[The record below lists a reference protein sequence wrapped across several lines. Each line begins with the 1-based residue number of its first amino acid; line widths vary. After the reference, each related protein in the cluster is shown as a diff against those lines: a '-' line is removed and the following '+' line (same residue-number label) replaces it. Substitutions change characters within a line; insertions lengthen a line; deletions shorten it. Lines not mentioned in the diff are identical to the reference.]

1 MDDKRVN
8 SDDEIEELEII
19 EESPENISNGS
30 SPSTN
35 PLKSNS
41 KKSNRKIVDETIDG
55 TGSQMLQNIG
65 VPKNI
70 ADKAIKSN
78 GGALSPANNKFI
90 KNRSRNQVASAMDK
104 FGSNKNDSE
113 MLKNRLQR
121 GQGQNLSKVNASN
134 RNREEE
140 SEVKNTKD
148 GIQEQVASKTL
159 STVAQAHGVPKP
171 IADVAASKIADPLLD
186 AMKKKK
192 KIVILSVLAALFII
206 IVPIIIIASDEDFQE
221 SSSESRTKYLYGSGS
236 DEDLYEYLQELGL
249 CNNTESCATIDAA
262 FFYKKLKSVMDS
274 NSYLTQK
281 QADVFIIKMIFYG
294 RDDETAYKQLDEIE
308 YIANIIGKNGYFDIS
323 KSNNYKEEF
332 IKEDGYFNTYRQD
345 DLLKNFDTREYKEK
359 LYKKIVQNS
368 KNLISKLVENKEK
381 KNTSLV
387 CSYDVNGKNVSNIKV
402 RLLQCRDDN
411 VGESIAGEELIDFEK
426 YILGVVYAENG
437 GAPTEGLKTQAIA
450 ARTYALL
457 RGENMKGVYN
467 LGLEQVNGQ
476 WILSIR
482 NCTEDQVYCDPDKG
496 CWSNN
501 ASADGTVHSGYDTS
515 KAYAR
520 PPLLQD
526 SPIRTAVAE
535 TSGKVLVD
543 SNGKM
548 VNTGYIY
555 TDQIAWNEMA
565 NIGKDHFEI
574 LKATYPTATK
584 INTTCSSASTTGEY
598 TSWKQCDQSWSG
610 IKLGKSSKT
619 ICDVGCYITSISIQ
633 MAASGTEINAQEF
646 NPGVLVQYLS
656 TSNAFGSDGSLIR
669 FGWNNLAPSFKFYT
683 SVSLGGTIK
692 QKAATIKSYQDQG
705 YYVIIRAKTHQ
716 HWVALDRVVGDE
728 VYMFDPAS
736 NATSLWD
743 TYPAYDVTSITVF
756 KNG

>member
-1 MDDKRVN
+1 MDEKRVN

-19 EESPENISNGS
+19 EESPENIINGS

-41 KKSNRKIVDETIDG
+41 KKSNRKIVDEAIDG

-113 MLKNRLQR
+113 MLKKRLQR
-121 GQGQNLSKVNASN
+121 SQGQNLSKINASN
-134 RNREEE
+134 RNGEEE

-148 GIQEQVASKTL
+148 EVQKEVTSKAL
-159 STVAQAHGVPKP
+159 STAAQAYGVPKP
-171 IADVAASKIADPLLD
+171 IADVAASEIADPLFD

-192 KIVILSVLAALFII
+192 KIVILSVLVTLFII
-206 IVPIIIIASDEDFQE
+206 IIPIIIIASDEDFQE
-221 SSSESRTKYLYGSGS
+221 SSSESRAKYLYGSGS
-236 DEDLYEYLQELGL
+236 DEDLYAYLQELGL

-274 NSYLTQK
+274 NSYLTEK
-281 QADVFIIKMIFYG
+281 QADVFIIKTIFYG
-294 RDDETAYKQLDEIE
+294 RDDKTAYKQLDEIE
-308 YIANIIGKNGYFDIS
+308 YIANIIGKDEPFDIS
-323 KSNNYKEEF
+323 KSDNYKEEF

-345 DLLKNFDTREYKEK
+345 DLLKNSDTREYKEK

-368 KNLISKLVENKEK
+368 KNLISKLVEDEEKE
-381 KNTSLV
+381 NTSLV

-402 RLLQCRDDN
+402 RLLQCSDDN
-411 VGESIAGEELIDFEK
+411 VGEPIAGEELIDFEK
-426 YILGVVYAENG
+426 YVLGVVYAENG
-437 GAPTEGLKTQAIA
+437 DAPTESLKTQAIA

-457 RGENMKGVYN
+457 RGDNMYGKYN
-467 LGLEQVNGQ
+467 LGLEQENGQ

-496 CWSNN
+496 CWSNS
-501 ASADGTVHSGYDTS
+501 ASADGTVHSGYDSS
-515 KAYAR
+515 KAYGKT
-520 PPLLQD
+520 PLAQNA
-526 SPIRTAVAE
+526 PIRAAVAE
-535 TSGKVLVD
+535 TSGKVLVGSD
-543 SNGKM
+543 GKLI
-548 VNTGYIY
+548 NTPFNID
-555 TDQIAWNEMA
+555 DQLAWNEMA
-565 NIGKDHFEI
+565 NEGKAHFEI
-574 LKATYPTATK
+574 LKSKYSGATK
-584 INTTCSSASTTGEY
+584 ILSTCSSTVGEY
-598 TSWKQCDQSWSG
+598 SSWKQCGQSWSG
-610 IKLGKSSKT
+610 IKLGQSSKT

-669 FGWNNLAPSFKFYT
+669 FGWSNLAPSFKFYT
-683 SVSLGGTIK
+683 SVSLEGTIK

-743 TYPAYDVTSITVF
+743 TYPDYDVTSITVF